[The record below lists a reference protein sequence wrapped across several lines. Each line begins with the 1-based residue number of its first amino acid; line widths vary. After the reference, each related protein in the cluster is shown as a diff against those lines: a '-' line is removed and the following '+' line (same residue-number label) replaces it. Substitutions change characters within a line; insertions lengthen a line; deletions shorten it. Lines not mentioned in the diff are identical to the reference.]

1 MTDKGFIMALEF
13 DVIILGG
20 GKGGKTLAVD
30 LAKNGQRVAMIE
42 DNQIGG
48 TCINVACIPT
58 KTLVQSAKIAHYC
71 RSATAYGLDA
81 VLAPIDFKAIRAR
94 KNAVVTA
101 MREANLKQFLDSGMD
116 LMLGRGYFLG
126 HKLIEVNL
134 SSPRDGQNKLEITAD
149 KIVINTG
156 ALPFIP
162 PIPGLDK
169 VNYYTNDSLMNVD
182 EVPKHLLIVGGGY
195 IGLEFA
201 QLFRRLGADVTVIE
215 ASKEFLGREDSD
227 IAKQVLETLTQEG
240 IHFALDTQI
249 KSIHEE
255 HEAIIVDLNQNGK
268 SELIRGSDVLIAV
281 GRIANTEWLNLEK
294 TGVELDERG
303 FIKVNEYLETTAKGI
318 WALGDVKGG
327 AQFTH
332 LSLDDYRLLKHNLQ
346 NPQSKH
352 SAQGRLIPYTVF
364 LDPELA
370 RIGMTEKQA
379 LAEGHSIKIA
389 KIPAASIPRAKT
401 QGETTGLLKAVI
413 DAKTDHIL
421 GVSIFCAEAGEI
433 LGVVQLAMELGIPYQ
448 KLRDVMFAHP
458 TLVEG
463 INLWFGSVAE

>member
-1 MTDKGFIMALEF
+1 MALKY
-13 DVIILGG
+13 DVIVLGG

-30 LAKNGQRVAMIE
+30 LAKAGQRVALVE

-71 RSATAYGLDA
+71 RSASAYGLEA
-81 VLAPIDFKAIRAR
+81 TLAPIDFRAVRTRKDAIV
-94 KNAVVTA
+94 KM

-116 LMLGRGYFLG
+116 LMLGRGHFVG
-126 HKLIEVNL
+126 PKTIEVSL
-134 SSPRDGQNKLEITAD
+134 SSPRNNRKVVEITAD
-149 KIVINTG
+149 QIFINTG
-156 ALPFIP
+156 ALPFVP
-162 PIPGLDK
+162 SIPGLDK
-169 VNYYTNDSLMNVD
+169 IKYHTNDSLMNVD
-182 EVPKHLLIVGGGY
+182 KVPKHLLIVGGGY

-201 QLFRRLGADVTVIE
+201 QLFRRLGADITVIE
-215 ASKEFLGREDSD
+215 ADSKFLGREDRD
-227 IAKQVLETLTQEG
+227 IAEQVLDTLTKEG
-240 IHFALDTQI
+240 IHFSLNTKI
-249 KSIHEE
+249 NSIQEE
-255 HEAIIVDLNQNGK
+255 DGDIVIHVNQNGK

-281 GRIANTEWLNLEK
+281 GRLANTAGLNLEK

-303 FIKVNEYLETTAKGI
+303 FIKVNEYLETTTKGI

-332 LSLDDYRLLKHNLQ
+332 LSLDDYRLVKHNLQ
-346 NPQSKH
+346 NPQNKH

-370 RIGMTEKQA
+370 RIGMTETQA
-379 LAEGHSIKIA
+379 LAQGYSLKVA
-389 KIPAASIPRAKT
+389 KIPAAVIPRAKT

-433 LGVVQLAMELGIPYQ
+433 LGVIQLAMELNIPYQ

-458 TLVEG
+458 TLVEC
-463 INLWFGSVAE
+463 INLWFAAAENAKS